1 MKSIQFKRTG
11 VAGKIPT
18 PESLQVG
25 EIALNLTDHVIF
37 TKDKEHKVV
46 QISVSP
52 ETHAALESKVDAN
65 KKELDQTIALNDQT
79 INAKVDEIKT
89 ATDATISAN
98 DQAINTKV
106 DNIKRETDATILANK
121 NAAASELAT
130 VQEDLTKVINANKD
144 AAAVATEELD
154 TRINAKVDGIKER
167 TDATI
172 LANDTAIHEKVDLI
186 KATTD
191 RTIADNAQHAQ
202 NQLEATYN
210 HLTGVIEANKQEAAE
225 AVTALSGTV
234 EAKDTAIHKKVDGNK
249 AHTDSEITR
258 LESRID
264 NIDGSSDGKF
274 IKKDVSTKT
283 EGWLVSRT
291 ANYEE
296 SEVQGMP
303 YLDYFGAYR
312 VNGADNW
319 GDYTGMILN
328 VPHAWGKAHGRG
340 FSFQYGSAGSH
351 VRTYGFDA
359 NGEKAFSHR
368 MYHEG
373 DKPTPAELGV
383 YSKQEVDVKFQK
395 TLNLGAQ
402 TGWKKIATLVMDQ
415 NWGRGCYIKLIGGN
429 GYNAGSIVQTNILE
443 IVIRN
448 SNANPVGLTATMYH
462 HFYAFNQECVVV
474 NTGVNTYD
482 IYVSYSE
489 HSMFVMAEYQTNGG
503 DTLLTVHD
511 EPESLIE
518 KPAGDNVT
526 NAFNI
531 YAFNSQQNRGAL
543 AFTTNQQH
551 EYDIKHM
558 NEIAVDGKK
567 YLRCFRSSG
576 PAAIWH
582 ETVHQGAY
590 RLATGSSD
598 SSQEFLIEAGH
609 NGRSSRVT
617 AGMFTAD
624 GGNDGFKIRY
634 VPETESAM
642 YQIWDR
648 NTGNLNA
655 YVGYGSSNQPT
666 YSVYNRLGDI
676 QLSAAGNVNV
686 ESVLNVQR
694 KMNIYSS
701 EPVAE
706 PSTHVFNIRNWGNS
720 HANGNRGAVLEISD
734 GAGWHFY
741 TQRMTNGAIEHG
753 FSGVLT
759 AGTMWAH
766 GDMNIQNNAYVRGT
780 NGLTIQS
787 DSNRHVWFKDGAG
800 NEKAVIYSENAGNL
814 VIRTNAGGTFAHQFT
829 DGMLWMSNAM
839 LPYRGDLGLIR
850 GHIAGGAWDAWRDRP
865 AGVLVDC
872 PDSRNQAYSIWKA
885 THWGEQHIAAMGVHA
900 GGGNPSVAM
909 HVGGGIY
916 SWAHNGDFTAG
927 AAVYCNDV
935 YIRSDRRLKINVE
948 DYKENAVEKVN
959 KLKVKT
965 YDKVKSLSDREVIGH
980 EIGIIA
986 QDLQEIL
993 PEAVNTSNVGSP
1005 DNPEE
1010 ILTISNSSVN
1020 ALLIKAVQEMTAKM
1034 EEMSKEIEYLKS
1046 QVK

>member
-121 NAAASELAT
+121 NTAASELAT

-249 AHTDSEITR
+249 AHADGEIAR

-558 NEIAVDGKK
+558 SEIAVDGKK

-582 ETVHQGAY
+582 ETVHGGSY

-598 SSQEFLIEAGH
+598 ASQEFLIEAGH

-617 AGMFTAD
+617 AGHFTAA
-624 GGNDGFKIRY
+624 GGNDGFKIHY
-634 VPETESAM
+634 DPATESAM
-642 YQIWDR
+642 FQIWSMPE
-648 NTGNLNA
+648 GSLN
-655 YVGYGSSNQPT
+655 GYIGYASSNENNFTIYNKKGAIHLTTKDGRGLVNIQGGL
-666 YSVYNRLGDI
+666 SVSGNQIVMYATDPNNNSSSPIYI
-676 QLSAAGNVNV
+676 Q
-686 ESVLNVQR
+686 
-694 KMNIYSS
+694 
-701 EPVAE
+701 
-706 PSTHVFNIRNWGNS
+706 NWGNA
-720 HANGNRGAVLEISD
+720 ANGRPIVYEIKD
-734 GAGWHFY
+734 NTGYHFFS
-741 TQRMTNGAIEHG
+741 QRIPNGNIQFE
-753 FSGVLT
+753 T
-759 AGTMWAH
+759 AGQMIVRNNLDVYGAN
-766 GDMNIQNNAYVRGT
+766 GINIRSET
-780 NGLTIQS
+780 
-787 DSNRHVWFKDGAG
+787 NRHIWFQDTAGA
-800 NEKAVIYSENAGNL
+800 EKVVIYAENDGSFK
-814 VIRTNAGGTFAHQFT
+814 IRTTAQQYSTRFG
-829 DGMLWMSNAM
+829 DGMIHTTGAPTVGS
-839 LPYRGDLGLIR
+839 DKGLIR
-850 GHIAGGAWDAWRDRP
+850 GHVGGGAWDAWRDRS
-865 AGVLVDC
+865 AGILIDC

-885 THWGEQHIAAMGVHA
+885 THWGDQHLAAMGVHA
-900 GGGNPSVAM
+900 GAGLPSIGM
-909 HVGGGIY
+909 HV
-916 SWAHNGDFTAG
+916 SG
-927 AAVYCNDV
+927 AAFWWDSAGQFNASGAVNCNDV
-935 YIRSDRRLKINVE
+935 YIRSDARLKINVE
-948 DYKENAVEKVN
+948 NYEENAVDKVN
-959 KLKVKT
+959 KLTVKT
-965 YDKVKSLSDREVIGH
+965 YDKVKSLKDRDVIGR

-986 QDLQEIL
+986 QELKEVL
-993 PEAVNTSNVGSP
+993 PEAVKLTNIGSP
-1005 DNPEE
+1005 EE
-1010 ILTISNSSVN
+1010 VEEVFTVSNSAVN
-1020 ALLIKAVQEMTAKM
+1020 ALLIKAVQEM
-1034 EEMSKEIEYLKS
+1034 SKEIECLKS
-1046 QVK
+1046 KIK

>member
-65 KKELDQTIALNDQT
+65 KKELDQTIALNDQN

-106 DNIKRETDATILANK
+106 DNIKRETDATIEANK
-121 NAAASELAT
+121 NTAASELAT

-249 AHTDSEITR
+249 AHADGEIAR

-264 NIDGSSDGKF
+264 MIDGSSDGKF

-296 SEVQGMP
+296 QEVQGME

-328 VPHAWGKAHGRG
+328 VPHSWGKAHGRG
-340 FSFQYGSAGSH
+340 FEFQYGSAGNQ
-351 VRTYGFDA
+351 VRTYGYGAD
-359 NGEKAFSHR
+359 GIKAFSHR

-373 DKPTPAELGV
+373 DKPTPAELNV
-383 YSKQEVDVKFQK
+383 YSKDEVDRLFQK
-395 TLNLGAQ
+395 SVYFGNNS
-402 TGWKKIATLVMDQ
+402 GWFKIATVTLPQ
-415 NWGRGCYIKLIGGN
+415 IGTTAFIRLYCG
-429 GYNAGSIVQTNILE
+429 GGFNAGSIAQTNVYEL
-443 IVIRN
+443 VMRS
-448 SNANPVGLTATMYH
+448 SNANPHGLTFTVYQHMHGFDQQFCAVH
-462 HFYAFNQECVVV
+462 
-474 NTGVNTYD
+474 TGADNFD
-482 IYVSYSE
+482 IYATYLDFSAY
-489 HSMFVMAEYQTNGG
+489 VMAEYGAAGAT
-503 DTLLTVHD
+503 LTVYD
-511 EPESLIE
+511 NPERFE
-518 KPAGDNVT
+518 AKPEGTVYDAGMVNM
-526 NAFNI
+526 
-531 YAFNSQQNRGAL
+531 FNSIQNKGTLKFNANGQ
-543 AFTTNQQH
+543 AT
-551 EYDIKHM
+551 YDIAHM
-558 NEIAVDGKK
+558 SDVAADGKN
-567 YLRCFRSSG
+567 YLRCFRSSSA
-576 PAAIWH
+576 AAIWH
-582 ETVHQGAY
+582 ETVHSGAY

-598 SSQEFLIEAGH
+598 ASQEFLIEAGH

-634 VPETESAM
+634 IPESESAM
-642 YQIWDR
+642 FQIWDR
-648 NTGNLNA
+648 TTGNLNA

-676 QLSAAGNVNV
+676 QLSAAGNINC
-686 ESVLNVQR
+686 EAVLNVQR

-701 EPVAE
+701 DPTVE
-706 PSTHVFNIRNWGNS
+706 PSTHVFNVRNWGNS
-720 HANGNRGAVLEISD
+720 HVNGNRHAVFEVSD
-734 GAGWHFY
+734 GQSYHFY
-741 TQRMTNGAIEHG
+741 THRLANGQIEAG
-753 FSGVLT
+753 FAGVLT

-766 GDMNIQNNAYVRGT
+766 GDMNVQSNLYVRGT
-780 NGLTIQS
+780 HGVEIVS
-787 DSNRHVWFKDGAG
+787 DANRHIWFRDSAG
-800 NEKAVIYSENAGNL
+800 NEKAVFYAENDGGVKLRTSSQQYSTRFG
-814 VIRTNAGGTFAHQFT
+814 
-829 DGMLWMSNAM
+829 DGMIHTTGAPTVGSE
-839 LPYRGDLGLIR
+839 RGLIR
-850 GHIAGGAWDAWRDRP
+850 GHVGGGAWVDWRDRA
-865 AGVLVDC
+865 AGILVDC

-885 THWGEQHIAAMGVHA
+885 THWGEQHLAAMGVHA
-900 GGGNPSVAM
+900 GGGAPSVGM
-909 HVGGGIY
+909 HVGGAAY
-916 SWAHNGDFTAG
+916 WWDSAG
-927 AAVYCNDV
+927 QFNASGSINCNDV
-935 YIRSDRRLKINVE
+935 YIRSDARLKINVE
-948 DYKENAVEKVN
+948 NYEENAVDKVN
-959 KLKVKT
+959 KLTVKT
-965 YDKVKSLSDREVIGH
+965 YDKVKSLKDRDVIGR

-986 QDLQEIL
+986 QELKEVL
-993 PEAVNTSNVGSP
+993 PEAVKLTNIGSP
-1005 DNPEE
+1005 EE
-1010 ILTISNSSVN
+1010 VEEVFTVSNSAVN
-1020 ALLIKAVQEMTAKM
+1020 ALLIKAVQEM
-1034 EEMSKEIEYLKS
+1034 SKRIEYLES